1 MTRYYTTEMC
11 RACDASMPR
20 RKQRKN
26 QRPAFW
32 WNSEISAMRNS
43 CKKQRRKAQRVRKR
57 KRPEQEEEEDRYK
70 DARKLLRNAT
80 KQSKRQCWKAL
91 CADVDR
97 DSWDTPYRL
106 VVRKLQTS
114 QGSGAPKDVPTVDST
129 QDCISARMDGY
140 IIQLHDSIRYLGV
153 GSTGTGTSKTT

>member
-1 MTRYYTTEMC
+1 MHPCPGEDSARIKGLLSGGTQKSQHWGT
-11 RACDASMPR
+11 PV
-20 RKQRKN
+20 KN
-26 QRPAFW
+26 NEGKLRECVKE
-32 WNSEISAMRNS
+32 N
-43 CKKQRRKAQRVRKR
+43 AQNKKR
-57 KRPEQEEEEDRYK
+57 KRIGIRLVG
-70 DARKLLRNAT
+70 KLLRNAT

-140 IIQLHDSIRYLGV
+140 IIQFHDSIRYLGV
-153 GSTGTGTSKTT
+153 GSTGTGTLKTTSGKHRPKQGM